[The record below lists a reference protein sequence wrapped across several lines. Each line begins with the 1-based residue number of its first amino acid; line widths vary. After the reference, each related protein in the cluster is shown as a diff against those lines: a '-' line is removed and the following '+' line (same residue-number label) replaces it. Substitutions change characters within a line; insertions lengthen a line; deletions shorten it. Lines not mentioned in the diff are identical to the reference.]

1 MSRRREK
8 LRGEWPQGAR
18 DLGEEVG
25 GGSSDDSGA
34 GTGGGGGG
42 RGGSRGVSR
51 GVSTVGVCS
60 AGDAGDE
67 EEGGLEH
74 HGFISIGFLF
84 CFLIFGCCCWLLGGF
99 LLKTES

>member
-34 GTGGGGGG
+34 GTGGGG
-42 RGGSRGVSR
+42 
-51 GVSTVGVCS
+51 
-60 AGDAGDE
+60 
-67 EEGGLEH
+67 L
-74 HGFISIGFLF
+74 
-84 CFLIFGCCCWLLGGF
+84 
-99 LLKTES
+99 